1 MLPFGELQ
9 RSPSITI
16 NAILRNVLL
25 RREKVFIDSLELDL
39 KCLLEIKPLL
49 RIILPKAITV

>member
-1 MLPFGELQ
+1 MLPFGKLQ

>member
-1 MLPFGELQ
+1 MLHFGELQ

>member
-25 RREKVFIDSLELDL
+25 RRGKVFIDSLKLDL

>member
-1 MLPFGELQ
+1 MLHFGELQ
-9 RSPSITI
+9 RSPSIAI

>member
-9 RSPSITI
+9 RSPLITM
-16 NAILRNVLL
+16 NAILRTVLHGRGRL
-25 RREKVFIDSLELDL
+25 FIDSLELDL